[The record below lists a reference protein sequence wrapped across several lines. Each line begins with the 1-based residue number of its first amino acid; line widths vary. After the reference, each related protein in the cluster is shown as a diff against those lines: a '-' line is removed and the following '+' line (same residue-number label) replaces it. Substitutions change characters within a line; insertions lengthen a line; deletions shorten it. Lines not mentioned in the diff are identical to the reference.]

1 MVLFM
6 KLLCS
11 AWKLSTGFV
20 AAVKN
25 ALLTLHSYKSYAY
38 FIEEIDVSN
47 QKVVI
52 RGRGTKTIIKASY
65 ADFIG
70 DENLING
77 VSPTQA
83 SIVGG
88 YYGRAL
94 RNAMKGNGILKQAKT
109 MDFLLRHRVGRYKVL
124 FQARNGDIGYL
135 DQKSR
140 QEFIEHPLTIVNN
153 NHIISEFDPSEACYI
168 GILAGSSLERV
179 LTSQKDIHTAEKL
192 IQKPPQLRVVK

>member
-1 MVLFM
+1 MKTWSSFC
-6 KLLCS
+6 KLLVIV
-11 AWKLSTGFV
+11 T
-20 AAVKN
+20 AAMKGTF
-25 ALLTLHSYKSYAY
+25 LMLRSYKSHPY

-52 RGRGTKTIIKASY
+52 RCRGTKTIIRADY
-65 ADFIG
+65 ATVIG
-70 DENLING
+70 DENLISG
-77 VSPTQA
+77 VSPIQA

-153 NHIISEFDPSEACYI
+153 NHIISEFDSSEACYI

>member
-1 MVLFM
+1 MKKWSSFC
-6 KLLCS
+6 KLLVIV
-11 AWKLSTGFV
+11 T
-20 AAVKN
+20 AAMKGTF
-25 ALLTLHSYKSYAY
+25 LMLRSYKSHPY

-52 RGRGTKTIIKASY
+52 RCRGTKTIIKADYSTV
-65 ADFIG
+65 IG

-77 VSPTQA
+77 ISPIQA

-94 RNAMKGNGILKQAKT
+94 RSAMKGNGVLKQTKK
-109 MDFLLRHRVGRYKVL
+109 MDFLLRHKVGRYKVV
-124 FQARNGDIGYL
+124 FQARNGDIGYF

-140 QEFIEHPLTIVNN
+140 QEFIEHPVTIVNN
-153 NHIISEFDPSEACYI
+153 NHIISEFDPSQACYI

-179 LTSQKDIHTAEKL
+179 LAPGENISAAEKL

>member
-1 MVLFM
+1 M
-6 KLLCS
+6 KLWDSCCRTFKS
-11 AWKLSTGFV
+11 MI
-20 AAVKN
+20 AAMKG
-25 ALLTLHSYKSYAY
+25 AFLMLKSYKCHPY

-52 RGRGTKTIIKASY
+52 RCRGTKTIIKADYS
-65 ADFIG
+65 AVIG
-70 DENLING
+70 DENLISG
-77 VSPTQA
+77 VSPIQA

-94 RNAMKGNGILKQAKT
+94 RSAMKANAVLKQTKH

-153 NHIISEFDPSEACYI
+153 NYIITEFDPSEACYI

-179 LTSQKDIHTAEKL
+179 LISGKDTNAAEKL
-192 IQKPPQLRVVK
+192 MQKPPQLRVVK